1 MSQLAL
7 FARSTRHVTWPA
19 LCVRDKALAGLSY
32 QALCVDLDRI
42 AATRRAKAIES
53 GGCMHGT
60 TPKGACGVARVA
72 FVVDA
77 VTGRLNPPDPR
88 WPA

>member
-1 MSQLAL
+1 MSDQLAL

-19 LCVRDKALAGLSY
+19 LCVRDKDLGGLAHQDMCTGNI
-32 QALCVDLDRI
+32 ARN
-42 AATRRAKAIES
+42 AATRAENPTA
-53 GGCMHGT
+53 HGIGPT
-60 TPKGACGVARVA
+60 DALSVVNGA

-88 WPA
+88 WSA